1 MKSIAERIKEGMEIR
16 NLKQADLVEM
26 TGISKGALSSYIS
39 GHYLPKQ
46 NNIFLISKALNVNE
60 SWLMGNDVP
69 MERLSNIF
77 DSKSNI
83 KYDNSDLRLQKIID
97 CYNGMTERGKDFLT
111 DQAEICYKQ
120 FAQSTSKEGSA

>member
-46 NNIFLISKALNVNE
+46 NNIFLMLQEYQRKNRSL
-60 SWLMGNDVP
+60 
-69 MERLSNIF
+69 IF
-77 DSKSNI
+77 
-83 KYDNSDLRLQKIID
+83 
-97 CYNGMTERGKDFLT
+97 CEVF
-111 DQAEICYKQ
+111 QAIWGL
-120 FAQSTSKEGSA
+120 A

>member
-83 KYDNSDLRLQKIID
+83 KYNNSDLRLQKIID